1 MRNEFNNT
9 HGNIFTT
16 FYVCISSY
24 AREHQT
30 SSIRK
35 SYLGTNIFQWRV
47 NVFVRGNSY
56 SKELFRH
63 IKHNTSGVWHTTPFF
78 VSTTND
84 VTTHHYF
91 FQSHLFLLSDASVFS
106 IVLFYAFNIFF
117 PLSNVIQNAS

>member
-91 FQSHLFLLSDASVFS
+91 FQSHLFSSERCFCVFNC
-106 IVLFYAFNIFF
+106 IVLCLQHFF